1 MIYCPRCGTG
11 NEDRDSKCSSCEFG
25 LSQVK
30 SLLNGDGGRLFLRI
44 AITLVLF
51 FSVPFVYFW
60 LGRYWDLHRF
70 EFITGFLFG
79 SAPSWLALGRLGD
92 FQSSDTGTLIVFPDT
107 VKNPILKNM

>member
-25 LSQVK
+25 LGQVK

-60 LGRYWDLHRF
+60 LGRYWDLNRF
-70 EFITGFLFG
+70 EFIAGFLLVLLLPG
-79 SAPSWLALGRLGD
+79 LPWAVSAIFNRLTPGR
-92 FQSSDTGTLIVFPDT
+92 
-107 VKNPILKNM
+107 